1 MSLYLEEPQ
10 ASIDAVQTVATV
22 ASILG
27 MALLAN
33 VRQTLATNWSLAAV
47 TECGCAVA
55 FARRFHLTVDSFSKM
70 SRC

>member
-1 MSLYLEEPQ
+1 MSLYLEQPQ
-10 ASIDAVQTVATV
+10 ASIDAVQSVATV

-47 TECGCAVA
+47 TVSQSVVV
-55 FARRFHLTVDSFSKM
+55 R
-70 SRC
+70 